1 MPICIFNIIFLKIYI
16 QIKKTPKGVPPHK
29 ISPEAE
35 ITPLYSRTK
44 KELIARTT
52 LPGQYI
58 YDPFA
63 GSGSTI
69 EAAAEMKV
77 FSIGCEIDVKSYAA
91 MITRMQVWK
100 EKVSK

>member
-1 MPICIFNIIFLKIYI
+1 MPVYI
-16 QIKKTPKGVPPHK
+16 EALEGVSDGVFYVGDMEH
-29 ISPEAE
+29 
-35 ITPLYSRTK
+35 
-44 KELIARTT
+44 
-52 LPGQYI
+52 
-58 YDPFA
+58 DHVA